1 MGRPAESS
9 PLPGSGRAHIVIPAA
24 AGGIASI
31 HQDAMNSGTLNL
43 GEYLSVLVSIIIGL
57 GLSHL
62 LGSVGKLLSRR
73 RRVRTYLP
81 AMASAVLVFVA
92 HVQFWWGSFDFGER
106 IESNFFAFLVFLLTP
121 ILLYLA
127 AVLVLPELDQDDS
140 GEVSLREHYYEARPW
155 FYGLTALVPL
165 TTAVRNAGFQGD
177 AIWNQDRPFELA
189 FFLVALVG
197 LLTAREGVHR
207 VIPIAMLGLFT
218 VMVVLTSLRPG

>member
-1 MGRPAESS
+1 MQQSA
-9 PLPGSGRAHIVIPAA
+9 
-24 AGGIASI
+24 
-31 HQDAMNSGTLNL
+31 LNA
-43 GEYLSVLVSIIIGL
+43 GEYLSVLVSIIVGL

-73 RRVRTYLP
+73 RRVRPYLP
-81 AMASAVLVFVA
+81 AVSSAVLVFLA

-155 FYGLTALVPL
+155 FYGLVALVPVV
-165 TTAVRNAGFQGD
+165 TAVRNTGFQD
-177 AIWNQDRPFELA
+177 APFWNQDRPFELA
-189 FFLVALVG
+189 FLLLAVAGAV
-197 LLTAREGVHR
+197 TASERVHR
-207 VIPIAMLGLFT
+207 VLPFLMLALFT
-218 VMVVLTSLRPG
+218 AMVVLTSLKPG